1 MAEEASECWSKEDL
15 DAVIARST
23 KPKAAIQELIT
34 LTKSA
39 VQKLKNSV
47 TSARTE
53 LANLAKKTLEQQRKS
68 AKARPGAAVTS
79 IALHDAGAQHAK
91 AVEALRVEAWSS
103 CSFVPATPC
112 LVSLSKSPPMFA
124 PESELRKQVDM
135 FTAKFEKA
143 QRGKLEK
150 GGKSVGDFRAQRSMP
165 QQPATFVMDF
175 IRGLVDP
182 ELIVPSDQ
190 LPPKVV
196 EVLLPTVY
204 GIECDYSQGSFER
217 DHLATFRVC
226 YAGTRSVVLADTV
239 SVSHFLRDMPDEK
252 APSTLGGV
260 ASRFHKFSADDVK
273 AFCKR
278 FPLFFVTVA
287 PEEMLYV
294 PAGFMVSEVVGAAKD
309 TFGVR
314 CSLLL
319 NCDRKPL
326 LDMATEITMLTGKRP
341 AIAETVDGLKAGS
354 VAKAQDGNAEE
365 APNVKEASAD
375 AAAQEKSDE
384 EQANAAAQKR
394 LDEERAKAA
403 GAVADPAN
411 KGGCR
416 DGADAAT
423 VGEGAAD
430 PREKGFENL
439 VDGIAKA
446 PEQETEDDKKAAMLA
461 AREEKK
467 DDDEESGD
475 EKEAPAKR
483 SRPR

>member
-1 MAEEASECWSKEDL
+1 M
-15 DAVIARST
+15 
-23 KPKAAIQELIT
+23 
-34 LTKSA
+34 
-39 VQKLKNSV
+39 

-53 LANLAKKTLEQQRKS
+53 LANFAKKTLEQQRKI

-112 LVSLSKSPPMFA
+112 LVSLSKSPPMFT

-135 FTAKFEKA
+135 FAAKFEKA
-143 QRGKLEK
+143 QRVKLEQ
-150 GGKSVGDFRAQRSMP
+150 GGKSVGDFRAQRPMP
-165 QQPATFVMDF
+165 QQPATIVLDF

-260 ASRFHKFSADDVK
+260 ASRFHKFSTDDVK

-319 NCDRKPL
+319 YCDRKPL

-341 AIAETVDGLKAGS
+341 AIAETVDGLKAGPAGS
-354 VAKAQDGNAEE
+354 VAKVLDGIAEE
-365 APNVKEASAD
+365 APNVKED
-375 AAAQEKSDE
+375 AAAQVKLDE

-394 LDEERAKAA
+394 LDEEREKA
-403 GAVADPAN
+403 GGSVADPAN

-416 DGADAAT
+416 DGSDDKKAAML
-423 VGEGAAD
+423 AA
-430 PREKGFENL
+430 REEKKDDDENSG
-439 VDGIAKA
+439 DEKKA

-467 DDDEESGD
+467 DDDENSDD